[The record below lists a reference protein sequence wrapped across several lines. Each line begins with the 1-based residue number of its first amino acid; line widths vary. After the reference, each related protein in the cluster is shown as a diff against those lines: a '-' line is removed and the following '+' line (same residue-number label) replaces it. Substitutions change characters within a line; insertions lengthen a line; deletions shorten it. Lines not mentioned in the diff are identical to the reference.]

1 MRKSI
6 PLLSIALAVSTAAQ
20 AQDDC
25 GCWTPNAQQ
34 IAAFEEKIATKAMP
48 LGSLDRYARYYAGA
62 VSRDLRFIQGNFV
75 PLGGNETPG
84 VHVVQGKMEPL
95 QGEGCIG
102 SFSPNIERVF
112 FFDCVWTPSD
122 SQIAELESLMR
133 QQYVD
138 NTRYGR
144 HYAGVVEGDRRVI
157 RGIFVKGFNMPP
169 GIYVE
174 SAVKLPAIAD
184 RGCSVINL
192 KFDPSNKKLDWRC
205 NARR

>member
-1 MRKSI
+1 
-6 PLLSIALAVSTAAQ
+6 
-20 AQDDC
+20 
-25 GCWTPNAQQ
+25 
-34 IAAFEEKIATKAMP
+34 MP

-75 PLGGNETPG
+75 PLGGDETPG
-84 VHVVQGKMEPL
+84 VHIVEGKMETL

-102 SFSPNIERVF
+102 SFAPDIERLLLF
-112 FFDCVWTPSD
+112 ICVWTPGD
-122 SQIAELESLMR
+122 SQIAELEGLMR

-138 NTRYGR
+138 NARYAR

-157 RGIFVKGFNMPP
+157 RGIFVKGFEMPP

-184 RGCSVINL
+184 GGCSVINL

-205 NARR
+205 NGPTSR